1 MKEAAKFVGLF
12 AGIVSIGVTIAM
24 AELYSGLPSWVFV
37 WLKIAIIA
45 GVVVLLLFSVPGWRR
60 QSRRM
65 GGNRAFIES
74 INTVL
79 RTDHPDIWDEAR
91 SMQIGPGYRLVGE
104 RLGIDMPEGV
114 TLAEFREALE
124 GMRS

>member
-12 AGIVSIGVTIAM
+12 AGIVSIAM

-37 WLKIAIIA
+37 WLKMAIIA
-45 GVVVLLLFSVPGWRR
+45 GAVVLLLFSVPGWRR

-65 GGNRAFIES
+65 GENRAFIES
-74 INTVL
+74 INTIL

-114 TLAEFREALE
+114 TLAEFRESLE
-124 GMRS
+124 QGKA